1 MCLTKALTCNG
12 SPAAEED
19 VLGHWVIGGCAEL
32 GDHYRQHQV
41 VGHLLALDAVAQL
54 QVRHIREGRH
64 TCHPQRHLQQA
75 LPSFKAIAMH

>member
-1 MCLTKALTCNG
+1 MKTSYAIPLCSLHLTRALTCDG

-19 VLGHWVIGGCAEL
+19 VLGHWVVRGRAKF
-32 GDHYRQHQV
+32 GDHYGQHQV

-64 TCHPQRHLQQA
+64 T
-75 LPSFKAIAMH
+75 